1 MVIAISDIFLPC
13 TRRFEQQMPQC
24 KREPSPQ
31 NSLTLERPRKGAFTM
46 LDDLARG
53 QLMVDVDDC
62 AGPAWGC
69 DFFFFFDAVERCGG
83 PGILS

>member
-1 MVIAISDIFLPC
+1 
-13 TRRFEQQMPQC
+13 
-24 KREPSPQ
+24 
-31 NSLTLERPRKGAFTM
+31 M
-46 LDDLARG
+46 L
-53 QLMVDVDDC
+53 DVDDC